1 MGKSNTKRIGIIIN
15 PQRLGQNGMSIL
27 TNLIEECV
35 AIGVWKNDGIEYD
48 EANKDVCEKVY
59 EILKKYPSFANE
71 NMNQITEQ

>member
-1 MGKSNTKRIGIIIN
+1 
-15 PQRLGQNGMSIL
+15 MSIL

-59 EILKKYPSFANE
+59 EILKKYPSFANK

>member
-1 MGKSNTKRIGIIIN
+1 
-15 PQRLGQNGMSIL
+15 MSIL
-27 TNLIEECV
+27 TNLIEECE

-59 EILKKYPSFANE
+59 EILKKYPSFANK